1 MRKIRVFILAIM
13 TITIATGCN
22 LSASKPPTAFTFPT
36 PDLTGTA
43 IYSKVAT
50 SLASTLSPTGVIRPS
65 ATVPA
70 APTATSIPAATA
82 TSAPVVATSTSA
94 PVGPTATLPP
104 LVRTVGK
111 VVATYLQTPPIIDG
125 DLSKWTLHQYPANF
139 VVFGAANWVDAKDLS
154 ATVMLGWD
162 NHNLYLGV
170 HVVDDK
176 YVQNATGANLYKG
189 DSLEVLIDTN
199 LQADFYVDA
208 LSPDDFQLGVSP
220 GKSNPGNNPEAYLW
234 YPTTVK
240 GTKTQVQIAAKGT
253 DSGYDVEVAIPWNA
267 LEVTPVAGKHYGFAF
282 SVSDND
288 NSSENVQQSMVST
301 DPNRRLTDPTTW
313 GDLTLAQP

>member
-1 MRKIRVFILAIM
+1 MRKIRVLILALM

-50 SLASTLSPTGVIRPS
+50 SLAPTPSPTGGIRPT

-70 APTATSIPAATA
+70 VPTATTIPAVTA
-82 TSAPVVATSTSA
+82 TSAPVVPTSTSA

-111 VVATYLQTPPIIDG
+111 VVASYLGTPPIIDG
-125 DLSKWTLHQYPANF
+125 DLSKWTLHQYPANS

-154 ATVMLGWD
+154 ATVMLAWD
-162 NHNLYLGV
+162 NNNLYLGV
-170 HVVDDK
+170 HVTDDK

-199 LQADFYVDA
+199 LQADFYVDD
-208 LSPDDFQLGVSP
+208 LSPDDFQLVISP
-220 GKSNPGNNPEAYLW
+220 GKSSPGNHPEAYLW

-253 DSGYDVEVAIPWNA
+253 DSGYDVEVAIPWS
-267 LEVTPVAGKHYGFAF
+267 LFEVTPVAGKHYGFAF

-301 DPNRRLTDPTTW
+301 DPNRHLTDPTTW

>member
-13 TITIATGCN
+13 TLIIATSCN

-50 SLASTLSPTGVIRPS
+50 SLAPTPSPIGGIRPS
-65 ATVPA
+65 ATLPVVQ
-70 APTATSIPAATA
+70 TATAIPAVTA
-82 TSAPVVATSTSA
+82 TSAPVIPTTTSQPS
-94 PVGPTATLPP
+94 ATLPP

-111 VVATYLQTPPIIDG
+111 VVATYLQTSPVIDG
-125 DLSKWTLHQYPANF
+125 DLSKWTLHQYPVNF
-139 VVFGAANWVDAKDLS
+139 VVYGAANWVDAKDLS

-170 HVVDDK
+170 HVTDDK

-189 DSLEVLIDTN
+189 DSLEILIDTN

-208 LSPDDFQLGVSP
+208 LSPDDFQLGISP
-220 GKSNPGNNPEAYLW
+220 GISNPGNHSEAYLW

-240 GTKTQVQIAAKGT
+240 GSKTQVQIAAKGT
-253 DSGYDVEVAIPWNA
+253 DSGYDVEVAIPWS
-267 LEVTPVAGKHYGFAF
+267 LFEVTPISGQHYGFAF

-301 DPNRRLTDPTTW
+301 DPNRHLTDPTTW